1 MDKIFE
7 WISENAAV
15 IVGAMFAFIIG
26 YIQKEGDFME
36 KITGAFLCSLF
47 STGLFYGV
55 ISIFPNCPQ
64 AAAVALGSFVGFYGV
79 DETKKIISEKIKSFL
94 GNKKDE

>member
-1 MDKIFE
+1 MEKFIDWIFE
-7 WISENAAV
+7 NSAV
-15 IVGAMFAFIIG
+15 IAGAVFAFIIG
-26 YIQKEGDFME
+26 YIQKEGDFMQ

-55 ISIFPNCPQ
+55 ISFWPQCPQ
-64 AAAVALGSFVGFYGV
+64 TVAVAIGSFVGFYGV
-79 DETKKIISEKIKSFL
+79 DETKRIISEKIKSFL